1 MTARTDIKIRAAKA
15 TDFDAVA
22 ALLGEAK
29 LPLAGV
35 AEHFGNF
42 LIAETDGTIIGS
54 IGLEMYG
61 ATALLRSAV
70 VHPSWRN
77 KGVGSLLY
85 EEVIHRAA
93 ANGVRRVI
101 LLTNTAEKYF
111 AKKGFTTIPQES
123 VSGPITSSAEFNGA
137 CKHAVC
143 MELFLGETA
152 RTIERQR

>member
-1 MTARTDIKIRAAKA
+1 MTAKIDIKIRAAKA

-22 ALLGEAK
+22 ALLGQAN
-29 LPLAGV
+29 LPRAGV
-35 AEHFGNF
+35 TEHFGNF
-42 LIAETDGTIIGS
+42 LVAETDGTIIGS

-77 KGVGSLLY
+77 RGVGSLLY

-111 AKKGFTTIPQES
+111 AKKGFKRIPQDS
-123 VSGPITSSAEFNGA
+123 LSGPITSSAEFNGA

-143 MELFLGETA
+143 MELLPGETT
-152 RTIERQR
+152 RTVESQR